1 MNKNGIKSAR
11 SAPKTAVNRNTRAPL
26 TPKEGDHHPNGGTRA
41 GRSRTRGPGLVDVVI
56 RAAHSQHV
64 VVVKRPGAGD
74 TVAGELLLR
83 LDHAPERRNAVA
95 VVAVL
100 DEDAL
105 KT

>member
-1 MNKNGIKSAR
+1 M
-11 SAPKTAVNRNTRAPL
+11 
-26 TPKEGDHHPNGGTRA
+26 
-41 GRSRTRGPGLVDVVI
+41 VI

-74 TVAGELLLR
+74 TIAGELLLR
-83 LDHAPERRNAVA
+83 LDHAPERRDAVA